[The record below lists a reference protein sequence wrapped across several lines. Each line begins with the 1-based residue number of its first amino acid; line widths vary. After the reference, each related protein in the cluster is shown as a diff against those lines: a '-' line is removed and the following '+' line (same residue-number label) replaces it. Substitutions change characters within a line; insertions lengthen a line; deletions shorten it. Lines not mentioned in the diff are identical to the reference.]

1 MSPLKPTN
9 FELRTTM
16 NKTTMTPLLGG
27 LLLLGATILPVH
39 AGDGHDHGEAPAAS
53 TAVAS
58 PRFAATSE
66 TYELVGIL
74 NDRKLALYLDHTADN
89 SPVKDAK
96 LELEIGGKA
105 VAVTNIGAG
114 EFEATLASE
123 PEPGEI
129 PVTATIV
136 AGNNSDLLAADL
148 DIHSEAHAD
157 KNPGGGLPWK
167 PLVAGAAVLL
177 AVGTALRMK
186 RNRVAGGAA

>member
-1 MSPLKPTN
+1 
-9 FELRTTM
+9 M
-16 NKTTMTPLLGG
+16 NKNTMTQLLGG
-27 LLLLGATILPVH
+27 LLLLGATILPAH
-39 AGDGHDHGEAPAAS
+39 AGDGHDHGEAPAAP
-53 TAVAS
+53 AGVAS

-114 EFEATLASE
+114 EFEATLAAE
-123 PEPGEI
+123 PQPGEM
-129 PVTATIV
+129 PVTATVI
-136 AGNNSDLLAADL
+136 AGSNSDLLAADL

-157 KNPGGGLPWK
+157 KNSGGLPWK
-167 PLVAGAAVLL
+167 PIVVGAAVLL
-177 AVGTALRMK
+177 ALGAALRMK
-186 RNRVAGGAA
+186 RNRMVGGAA

>member
-1 MSPLKPTN
+1 MSSLKSTN

-16 NKTTMTPLLGG
+16 NKNTMTQLLGG
-27 LLLLGATILPVH
+27 LLLLGAAILPVH

-53 TAVAS
+53 AGVAS

-96 LELEIGGKA
+96 LELEIGGTA

-167 PLVAGAAVLL
+167 PLAAGAAVLL

>member
-1 MSPLKPTN
+1 MSPLKSTN
-9 FELRTTM
+9 SELRTTM
-16 NKTTMTPLLGG
+16 NKKTMTQLLGG
-27 LLLLGATILPVH
+27 LLLLGATILPAH
-39 AGDGHDHGEAPAAS
+39 AGDGHDHGEAPAAP
-53 TAVAS
+53 AGVAS

>member
-16 NKTTMTPLLGG
+16 NKTTITQLLGG

-74 NDRKLALYLDHTADN
+74 NDRKLSLYLDHTADN

-96 LELEIGGKA
+96 LELEIGGKT
-105 VAVTNIGAG
+105 VAVTNIGTG
-114 EFEATLASE
+114 EFEATLAAE
-123 PEPGEI
+123 PQPGEM
-129 PVTATIV
+129 PVTATVI
-136 AGNNSDLLAADL
+136 AGNNSDLLAANL
-148 DIHSEAHAD
+148 DIHPEAHAD
-157 KNPGGGLPWK
+157 KTPGGLPWK
-167 PLVAGAAVLL
+167 PIAASAAVLL
-177 AVGTALRMK
+177 ALGAALRMK
-186 RNRVAGGAA
+186 RNRVLGGAA